1 MICINIIYI
10 SCDSNKRFTHICD
23 WEVILDY
30 STESIKS
37 NFHRAEDMIAEAL
50 NVVHDSPR
58 VVKIMA
64 VTKTHPV
71 ELVRMSIEAGIR
83 IIGENRVSEGGRKIR
98 TLGKEVAEF
107 HMIGPIHTGEVRQA
121 VRDFHWI
128 DSICRM
134 KIAEEIAKR
143 TTSQN
148 KKQPGIL
155 VEVNTSGEES
165 KHGLAPEYSLLE
177 GMLSRMRKLGLAVS
191 GLLTIGP
198 LGGTAEETRKAFA
211 ALRNL
216 RDDLS
221 CKGGFDLPELSMGMS
236 DDFPLAVM
244 EGATII
250 RLGRF
255 LFGRRQN

>member
-1 MICINIIYI
+1 
-10 SCDSNKRFTHICD
+10 
-23 WEVILDY
+23 
-30 STESIKS
+30 
-37 NFHRAEDMIAEAL
+37 MIAEAL
-50 NVVHDSPR
+50 NAAQHSPQ

-64 VTKTHPV
+64 VTKTHTV
-71 ELVRMSIEAGIR
+71 ELVQMTLEAGIR
-83 IIGENRVSEGGRKIR
+83 IIGENRVSEGGRKIK
-98 TLGKEVAEF
+98 TLGKESAEF

-134 KIAEEIAKR
+134 KIAKEIAKR
-143 TTSQN
+143 TTAIN

-165 KHGLAPEYSLLE
+165 KHGLAPEYSFLE
-177 GMLSRMRKLGLAVS
+177 ETLGRMRELGLVVS

-198 LGGTAEETRKAFA
+198 LGGTATETRKAFA

-221 CKGGFDLPELSMGMS
+221 SRGGFELPELSMGMS
-236 DDFPLAVM
+236 DDFQLAVM
-244 EGATII
+244 EGSTIV

>member
-1 MICINIIYI
+1 M
-10 SCDSNKRFTHICD
+10 
-23 WEVILDY
+23 EVILDY
-30 STESIKS
+30 SIESIK
-37 NFHRAEDMIAEAL
+37 NNLHRAEEMIAEAL
-50 NVVHDSPR
+50 NTVHHSPR
-58 VVKIMA
+58 LVKIMA

-83 IIGENRVSEGGRKIR
+83 IIGENRVSEGGRKINA
-98 TLGKEVAEF
+98 LGKEAAEF

-143 TTSQN
+143 TTSMN

-177 GMLSRMRKLGLAVS
+177 EVLGRMRELGLVVS

-198 LGGTAEETRKAFA
+198 LGGTAQDTRKAFA

-221 CKGGFDLPELSMGMS
+221 GRGGFELPELSMGMS
-236 DDFPLAVM
+236 DDFQLAVM
-244 EGATII
+244 EGSTIV

>member
-1 MICINIIYI
+1 MN
-10 SCDSNKRFTHICD
+10 
-23 WEVILDY
+23 Y
-30 STESIKS
+30 SVESIRN
-37 NFHRAEDMIAEAL
+37 NFYRAEDMIAEAL
-50 NVVHDSPR
+50 NTVHHSPR
-58 VVKIMA
+58 VVRIMA

-71 ELVRMSIEAGIR
+71 DLVRMSIEAGIS
-83 IIGENRVSEGGRKIR
+83 IIGENRVSEGGRKIKI
-98 TLGKEVAEF
+98 LGKEVAEF

-134 KIAEEIAKR
+134 KIAEEITRR
-143 TTSQN
+143 TTDMN
-148 KKQPGIL
+148 KKQPGVL

-177 GMLSRMRKLGLAVS
+177 EVLGRMRELGLIVS

-211 ALRNL
+211 DLRNL

-221 CKGGFDLPELSMGMS
+221 SKGGFELPELSMGMS
-236 DDFPLAVM
+236 DDFQLAVM
-244 EGATII
+244 EGSTIV

>member
-1 MICINIIYI
+1 MN
-10 SCDSNKRFTHICD
+10 
-23 WEVILDY
+23 Y
-30 STESIKS
+30 SIESIKS
-37 NFHRAEDMIAEAL
+37 NFHRAGDMIAEAL
-50 NVVHDSPR
+50 NAVHHSPR
-58 VVKIMA
+58 VVRIMA

-71 ELVRMSIEAGIR
+71 ELVQLSIEAGIR
-83 IIGENRVSEGGRKIR
+83 IIGENRVSEGGRKIK

-143 TTSQN
+143 TTAIN

-165 KHGLAPEYSLLE
+165 KHGLAPEYSVLE
-177 GMLSRMRKLGLAVS
+177 EALGQMRELGLVIS

-198 LGGTAEETRKAFA
+198 LGGTEEETRKAFA
-211 ALRNL
+211 SLRNL

-221 CKGGFDLPELSMGMS
+221 RKCGFELPELSMGMS
-236 DDFPLAVM
+236 DDFQLAVM
-244 EGATII
+244 EGSTIV

>member
-1 MICINIIYI
+1 MTATGALPIFVY
-10 SCDSNKRFTHICD
+10 
-23 WEVILDY
+23 WEDILDY
-30 STESIKS
+30 SVESIES
-37 NFHRAEDMIAEAL
+37 NLHRAEDMIADAL
-50 NVVHDSPR
+50 NAVHDSPR
-58 VVKIMA
+58 VVRIMA

-71 ELVRMSIEAGIR
+71 GLVRMSIEAGIR
-83 IIGENRVSEGGRKIR
+83 IIGENRVSEGGRKIK
-98 TLGKEVAEF
+98 TLGKEAAEF

-134 KIAEEIAKR
+134 KIVEEIAKR
-143 TTSQN
+143 TTVMN
-148 KKQPGIL
+148 KKQPGVL

-177 GMLSRMRKLGLAVS
+177 GMLGQMRELGLAVS

-198 LGGTAEETRKAFA
+198 LGGTERETRKAFA

-221 CKGGFDLPELSMGMS
+221 RKGGFELPELSMGMS
-236 DDFPLAVM
+236 DDFQLAAM
-244 EGATII
+244 EGSTIV

>member
-1 MICINIIYI
+1 MN
-10 SCDSNKRFTHICD
+10 
-23 WEVILDY
+23 Y
-30 STESIKS
+30 SIESIRS
-37 NFHRAEDMIAEAL
+37 NLHRAEDMIDEAL
-50 NVVHDSPR
+50 NAVHHSPQ

-71 ELVRMSIEAGIR
+71 ELVRMSIEAGIG
-83 IIGENRVSEGGRKIR
+83 IIGENRVSEGGRKIK

-143 TTSQN
+143 TVAKN
-148 KKQPGIL
+148 MKQPGIL

-177 GMLSRMRKLGLAVS
+177 EMLGRMRELGLVVS

-221 CKGGFDLPELSMGMS
+221 RRGGFELPELSMGMS
-236 DDFPLAVM
+236 DDFRFAVM
-244 EGATII
+244 EGSTIV